1 MASVRVHLEAIR
13 MLRQGGVRTIHRDV
27 CEWEP
32 LERRLARLDDDFHGL
47 AEVVL
52 GRVSKLDAKKD
63 RQLRVCR
70 ACSCEPECA
79 AFCVPFGSAKQIELP
94 KEAQP

>member
-13 MLRQGGVRTIHRDV
+13 VLRQKGVRTIHRDV

-32 LERRLARLDDDFHGL
+32 LEHRPARLDDDFHGL

-52 GRVSKLDAKKD
+52 GRASKLDPAKD

-70 ACSCEPECA
+70 ACSLETECSA
-79 AFCVPFGSAKQIELP
+79 YCVPFGTAKQIELP
-94 KEAQP
+94 KGIMS